1 MRYEPVAAY
10 RFLTEKPLG
19 SYRYRAAFGGR
30 GSAKSWEFVNAA
42 IFHAVTTPRLR
53 VVFLR
58 EIMANLKE
66 SSLELVR
73 SRLEHYGLLNTY
85 FREVDGAFVGLGG
98 QKIMFIGLWKGGKPE
113 GIKSL
118 EGAGLTILE
127 EAQEARQASLD
138 VLFPTILRTSIS
150 ELWAIWNPRL
160 STDPIDVFFR
170 GPVKPRRAIVRKINF
185 DQNPFFPDAMRELMD
200 LDFLKDKLRALW
212 IWLGEYMPSAQN
224 AIWGREGLDRAWQAG
239 RLVETGWGRVVV
251 GVDPSGGGDEVGIV
265 AVAEYGDG
273 AIVLE
278 DATCAASSP
287 HAWATAVAKCADRW
301 SADCVVAEK
310 NFGGDMVE
318 SNLRAGNVNA
328 RVVMVTAS
336 RRKHVRAEPVA
347 ALYDQNRIR
356 HKAQFPLMEA
366 EMLMTTPAG
375 YQGAASP
382 NRMDALVWA
391 VTELKL
397 EENAQGWID
406 YYREMAEGKGA
417 NNPAVPA
424 AMVANEAPKPEPE
437 VVLQVDLRAPP
448 NVSSLSLSTGRT
460 YPVNAERIVSV
471 RQEDVEALLRAG
483 CARL

>member
-1 MRYEPVAAY
+1 MRFEPIAAFRY
-10 RFLTEKPLG
+10 LTETPLG
-19 SYRYRAAFGGR
+19 SYRYRAAHGGR
-30 GSAKSWEFVNAA
+30 GSGKSWEFVNAA

-85 FREVDGAFVGLGG
+85 FREVDGTFVGAAG

-138 VLFPTILRTSIS
+138 VLMPTILRTAIS

-160 STDPIDVFFR
+160 ASDPIDLFFR
-170 GPVKPRRAIVRKINF
+170 GPLKPKGAIVRKINY
-185 DQNPFFPDAMRELMD
+185 DQNPHFPEALRELMA
-200 LDFLKDKLRALW
+200 LDFLKDKLRAAW
-212 IWLGEYMPSAQN
+212 IWLGGYMPSVQG
-224 AIWGREGLDRAWQAG
+224 AIWNREGLDEAWRQG
-239 RLVETGWGRVVV
+239 RMAESGWKRVVV
-251 GVDPSGGGDEVGIV
+251 GVDPSGGGDDVGIV
-265 AVAEYGDG
+265 VAAEYGDG
-273 AIVLE
+273 AIILE
-278 DATCAASSP
+278 DATCPATSP
-287 HAWATAVAKCADRW
+287 MAWATAVAKACERW
-301 SADCVVAEK
+301 GADCVVAEK

-318 SNLRAGNVNA
+318 STLKAAGVTA

-336 RRKHVRAEPVA
+336 RGKSVRAEPVA

-356 HKAQFPLMEA
+356 HREQFPLMEA

-375 YQGAASP
+375 YQGDESP

-391 VTELKL
+391 IHELKIVGSTYSL
-397 EENAQGWID
+397 D
-406 YYREMAEGKGA
+406 
-417 NNPAVPA
+417 
-424 AMVANEAPKPEPE
+424 
-437 VVLQVDLRAPP
+437 
-448 NVSSLSLSTGRT
+448 NV
-460 YPVNAERIVSV
+460 
-471 RQEDVEALLRAG
+471 
-483 CARL
+483 

>member
-1 MRYEPVAAY
+1 MIFEPIPAF
-10 RFLTEKPLG
+10 RFLTAKPLG

-73 SRLEHYGLLNTY
+73 NRLQHYGLLGTY
-85 FREVDGAFVGLGG
+85 FREVEGTFIGLGG
-98 QKIMFIGLWKGGKPE
+98 QKIMFIGLWKGNKPE

-127 EAQEARQASLD
+127 EAQEVRQASLD
-138 VLFPTILRTSIS
+138 VLLPTVMRTPIS
-150 ELWAIWNPRL
+150 ELWAIWNPKL
-160 STDPIDVFFR
+160 ATDPVDLFFR
-170 GPVKPRRAIVRKINF
+170 GSIRPKRTVVRCINF
-185 DQNPFFPDAMRELMD
+185 DQNPYFPDALREQMA
-200 LDFLKDKLRALW
+200 LDYQKDRLRADW
-212 IWLGEYMPSAQN
+212 IWKGRYMPSVQG
-224 AIWGREGLDRAWQAG
+224 AIWNREGLDEAWRQG
-239 RLVETGWGRVVV
+239 RNAQDEGWGRVVV
-251 GVDPSGGGDEVGIV
+251 GVDPSGGGDDVGIV

-278 DATCAASSP
+278 DATAPATSP
-287 HAWATAVAKCADRW
+287 MAWATAVAKCVDRW
-301 SADCVVAEK
+301 KADCVVAEK

-318 SNLRAGNVNA
+318 STLRAGGVST

-336 RRKHVRAEPVA
+336 RGKQVRAEPVA
-347 ALYDQNRIR
+347 ALYDQKRVR
-356 HKAQFPLMEA
+356 HREQFPLMEA

-375 YQGAASP
+375 HQGDLSP

-397 EENAQGWID
+397 SAD
-406 YYREMAEGKGA
+406 R
-417 NNPAVPA
+417 P
-424 AMVANEAPKPEPE
+424 
-437 VVLQVDLRAPP
+437 LDL
-448 NVSSLSLSTGRT
+448 
-460 YPVNAERIVSV
+460 
-471 RQEDVEALLRAG
+471 DALL
-483 CARL
+483 